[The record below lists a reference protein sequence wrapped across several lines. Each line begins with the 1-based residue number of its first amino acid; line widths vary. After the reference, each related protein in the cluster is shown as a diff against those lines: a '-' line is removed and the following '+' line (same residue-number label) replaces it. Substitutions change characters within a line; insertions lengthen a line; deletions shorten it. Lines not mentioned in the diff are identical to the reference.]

1 MRSYRLATLL
11 WLLSL
16 TLLHLWMIGSG
27 LWPLS
32 ADEAHYWEWARRLD
46 WSYYSKP
53 PLVAYLIA
61 ASTAIGGAT
70 EFWVRL
76 PAVLLGLGLAGTA
89 YALASRIFASERA
102 GFLAVV
108 ILSVMP
114 LYAVG
119 SVLMTI
125 DPPFVFFWALTWL
138 CLSRAVQRQ
147 SSMAWYAAGVAM
159 GLGLL
164 SKPVMFMLFPCAV
177 GWLASTPRLRHWF
190 RHREPYEATAL
201 ALLLFSPVVVWNARY
216 GWLSLHH
223 VATQAGPAD
232 FRSIWALLKGGPE
245 FLAAQIGVAS
255 PLLFG
260 FFVIAIGW
268 AWREGVRN
276 ERPDLL
282 LLAWAS
288 APPFLFFLAWSFVA
302 KVQANWA
309 AHAYVTAAVAAAGW
323 HVSRTT
329 HLHLQRNARRLN
341 RLLLLS
347 IMLPACLVP
356 IAFAPDLPEAV
367 GLKLPAAFDLISKR
381 LRGWPELG
389 QAVGESMRLGT
400 PGSFL
405 MSDRYQIASELAFYV
420 PGNPRVYNPNFT
432 RRMNQYDIWGG
443 WDALIGKDG
452 YHVVYGAVEP
462 PDELRAAF
470 REVTRVRVVPI
481 VHRGRHLRD
490 FTIFLGREFR
500 GFPPR
505 PFAGY

>member
-1 MRSYRLATLL
+1 MPYRLAAFL
-11 WLLSL
+11 WLTSL

-61 ASTAIGGAT
+61 AGTAVGGAS

-76 PAVLLGLGLAGTA
+76 PAVLIGLGLAGIA
-89 YALASRIFASERA
+89 YILTLRIFLSERA
-102 GFLAVV
+102 AFFAVV

-119 SVLMTI
+119 SMLMTI
-125 DPPFVFFWALTWL
+125 DPPFVFFWGLTWL
-138 CLSRAVQRQ
+138 CLYRVTQRP
-147 SSMAWYAAGVAM
+147 SATAWYATGVAL

-164 SKPVMFMLFPCAV
+164 TKPVMFMLFPCAA

-190 RHREPYEATAL
+190 RHREPYEAAAV
-201 ALLLFSPVVVWNARY
+201 ALLLFSPVIVWNARY
-216 GWLSLHH
+216 GWLSFRH

-232 FRSIWALLKGGPE
+232 GRSVWAILKGGPE
-245 FLAAQIGVAS
+245 FVATQLGVAS
-255 PLLFG
+255 PILFVL
-260 FFVIAIGW
+260 FVVAVTW
-268 AWREGVRN
+268 AWREGARAQ
-276 ERPDLL
+276 RPDLL

-288 APPFLFFLAWSFVA
+288 GPVFLFFLAWSFVA

-309 AHAYVTAAVAAAGW
+309 AHAYFTAAIATAGW
-323 HVSRTT
+323 YTTRTT
-329 HLHLQRNARRLN
+329 ALKFRRHARRLN
-341 RLLLLS
+341 RIMLLS
-347 IMLPACLVP
+347 IMVPACILP
-356 IAFAPDLPEAV
+356 IAFAPDLMEAV
-367 GLKLPAAFDLISKR
+367 GLKLPAALDLVSKR

-389 QAVGESMRLGT
+389 QAVGETMRVGSPT
-400 PGSFL
+400 SFL
-405 MSDRYQIASELAFYV
+405 MSDRYQIASQLAFYT

-443 WDALIGKDG
+443 WEDLKGKDG
-452 YHVVYGAVEP
+452 YFVTYGAGEP
-462 PDELRAAF
+462 PEPLRAAF
-470 REVTRVRVVPI
+470 REVSRVRVVPI
-481 VHRGRHLRD
+481 LHRGQHLRD
-490 FTIFLGREFR
+490 FSIFLGREFQ

-505 PFAGY
+505 PFEGY